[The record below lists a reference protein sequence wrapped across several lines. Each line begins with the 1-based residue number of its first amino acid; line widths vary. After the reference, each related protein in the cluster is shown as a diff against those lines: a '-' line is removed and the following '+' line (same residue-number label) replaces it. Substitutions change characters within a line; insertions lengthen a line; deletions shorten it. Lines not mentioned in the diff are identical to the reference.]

1 MAVVEACD
9 PARIDISSKTA
20 APSERTTQLISGGRH
35 VATPPLPPRAPA
47 DACLALLVD
56 RLSLSSVVASRL
68 SRTHKDAPNVLN
80 LSYRVRTQLS
90 GKWQAPPVT
99 LRQLIAACFDRLYTR
114 WLKNSECCY
123 ATRVFMCIL
132 TSRTQGPFI
141 NCLMWKEGVMIFC
154 CFCSE
159 KLKEGEDIYIY
170 QGDKSF
176 CSMECRENFMVDEM
190 EGKGGWKHLFCMGA
204 AWRELIGRKQTLT
217 RFLNVPREKGINW
230 DLLFIQGKKERF
242 VQGGN
247 DF

>member
-1 MAVVEACD
+1 MPRGLHRRRGLHRFPYSLCLHRPSPNVVA
-9 PARIDISSKTA
+9 TA
-20 APSERTTQLISGGRH
+20 ALGPRRRQLGNRPRPRCRTTPRGPTLPHGGCGGVRPRKDRH
-35 VATPPLPPRAPA
+35 LVQDSSPLRADDAAYLWWKARSHAPTPLLVLPA

-56 RLSLSSVVASRL
+56 RLSLSSVIASRL

-90 GKWQAPPVT
+90 
-99 LRQLIAACFDRLYTR
+99 
-114 WLKNSECCY
+114 
-123 ATRVFMCIL
+123 
-132 TSRTQGPFI
+132 GPFI

-190 EGKGGWKHLFCMGA
+190 EGAVCSR
-204 AWRELIGRKQTLT
+204 RE
-217 RFLNVPREKGINW
+217 
-230 DLLFIQGKKERF
+230 
-242 VQGGN
+242 
-247 DF
+247 